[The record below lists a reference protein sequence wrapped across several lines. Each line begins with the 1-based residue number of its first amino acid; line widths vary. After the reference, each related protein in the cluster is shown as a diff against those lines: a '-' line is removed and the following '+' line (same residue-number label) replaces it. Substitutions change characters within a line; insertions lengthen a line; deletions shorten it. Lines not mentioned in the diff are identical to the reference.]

1 MSYEEISVE
10 EMWKV
15 IESFGID
22 RRMLERTNPSNQKIK
37 DLYQSIKSKK
47 IESSNW
53 IFRSTKL
60 QIIQNH
66 GNQFSWLRKDIDKRI
81 VMLAIQATNMAE
93 ETPVKKSFIQ
103 EFMEF
108 LQKFSVIGLAIA
120 FVIGQAAS
128 KLISSF
134 VNDIIT
140 PFIGLLTPDVGDL
153 NKIGITVGKS
163 TFSYGDLISNV
174 INFLIIAVVV
184 FLAYK
189 QLSKVGLM
197 KDPPVNK

>member
-1 MSYEEISVE
+1 M
-10 EMWKV
+10 
-15 IESFGID
+15 
-22 RRMLERTNPSNQKIK
+22 
-37 DLYQSIKSKK
+37 
-47 IESSNW
+47 
-53 IFRSTKL
+53 
-60 QIIQNH
+60 
-66 GNQFSWLRKDIDKRI
+66 RKDIDKRI

>member
-1 MSYEEISVE
+1 M
-10 EMWKV
+10 
-15 IESFGID
+15 
-22 RRMLERTNPSNQKIK
+22 
-37 DLYQSIKSKK
+37 
-47 IESSNW
+47 
-53 IFRSTKL
+53 
-60 QIIQNH
+60 
-66 GNQFSWLRKDIDKRI
+66 RKDIDKRI
-81 VMLAIQATNMAE
+81 VMLEIPLANMAE

-153 NKIGITVGKS
+153 NKIGITIGKS

-197 KDPPVNK
+197 KDPPTK

>member
-1 MSYEEISVE
+1 
-10 EMWKV
+10 
-15 IESFGID
+15 
-22 RRMLERTNPSNQKIK
+22 MLPI
-37 DLYQSIKSKK
+37 L
-47 IESSNW
+47 
-53 IFRSTKL
+53 
-60 QIIQNH
+60 
-66 GNQFSWLRKDIDKRI
+66 
-81 VMLAIQATNMAE
+81 VTNMAE
-93 ETPVKKSFIQ
+93 ETPVKKSFIA

-174 INFLIIAVVV
+174 INFLIIALVV

-197 KDPPVNK
+197 KDPPNK

>member
-1 MSYEEISVE
+1 
-10 EMWKV
+10 
-15 IESFGID
+15 
-22 RRMLERTNPSNQKIK
+22 
-37 DLYQSIKSKK
+37 
-47 IESSNW
+47 
-53 IFRSTKL
+53 
-60 QIIQNH
+60 
-66 GNQFSWLRKDIDKRI
+66 
-81 VMLAIQATNMAE
+81 MLAIQATNMAE

-153 NKIGITVGKS
+153 NKIGITIGKS